1 MSLTLAC
8 MPIKN
13 VNMEW
18 DQEDPNQAIPAHEAP
33 AKTIEHDQGHI
44 EEAHDIETGATL
56 KRAEQADVEYLEMSP
71 TQK

>member
-1 MSLTLAC
+1 

-18 DQEDPNQAIPAHEAP
+18 DQEDPNQAIPAHEPP